1 MGRGGEDEI
10 GRMGERFPG
19 QNAKAITEKFVLG
32 IVYTILIL
40 SWIHLPFKDS

>member
-1 MGRGGEDEI
+1 MGGEDER

-19 QNAKAITEKFVLG
+19 QNAKVITERFVLG
-32 IVYTILIL
+32 IACAILIL